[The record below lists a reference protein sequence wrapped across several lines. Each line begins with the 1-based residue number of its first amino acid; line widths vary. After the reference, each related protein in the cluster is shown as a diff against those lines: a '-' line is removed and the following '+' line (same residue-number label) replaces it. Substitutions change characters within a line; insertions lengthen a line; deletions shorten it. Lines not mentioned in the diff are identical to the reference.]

1 MQLIKEITLNAPV
14 SEVWSAI
21 TGKEEMKEWYFDL
34 EEFIAEEGFRFE
46 FTAGEKDKLFLHLC
60 EVIEVI
66 PGKKLVYSWRYDGEP
81 GISYVSWELF
91 PEGDSTK
98 LVLTHSGLE
107 TFPDKPE
114 FDRKNFEA
122 GWTSILEKSLK
133 GYLEAK
139 LEQ

>member
-107 TFPDKPE
+107 TFPGKPE

>member
-107 TFPDKPE
+107 TFPDKHE